1 MQTDT
6 PDIFDW
12 AAHWIRNCQTRHA
25 GCDNEFIPESS
36 KHYLPLRLLD
46 VGDHEN
52 ETISLKLSS
61 QLEKGIP
68 GDYIAL
74 SHCWGEAVNVTL
86 TKSNVDKMESSQL
99 KSLTKTFQHAVQITR
114 ALKVRYLWIDSL
126 CIVQDDDGE
135 WESQSANMGLVYANA
150 KCVISASASRDSNGG
165 CFMPKDLFRD
175 DCTLRGSSRKS
186 IRVIP
191 SDNKSFAASL
201 KLFKDKAENTVLSTR
216 AWAFQERYLAR
227 RVLHFCEGVVFFEC
241 NYLVVR
247 DGLRYSDEKYP
258 PRAGVRPDG
267 TLHPPE
273 ECEAVHQPIERFMTA
288 ENATKRGRFWETLR
302 RQPSV
307 SLQNTIQQ
315 EQLRKLLNMSARS
328 GMRGA
333 FELLWRFKGTTLAEK
348 VEFHQSW
355 YEMVEQYSARKL
367 TRESDRLKA
376 MSGIAYFIQKNT
388 TLQYTAGLW
397 KEMLAFDL
405 LWVVSSSPEERPV
418 RNIPSWSWGSVNG
431 RISHRLQVPELTKE
445 SEETNNT
452 LQPFRFQSTWKEIIL
467 LISEEKVEVIEQI
480 NDLVLG
486 ASLSFHGHLHASTS
500 HQVNIIYDVILP
512 TSSAQIFYL
521 PILALINAKV
531 HPIGSHMQ
539 VHGLVVQSKLNVRQ
553 TYERVGYFWTAN
565 HLAVEHILSQRS
577 KTSLIYL
584 I

>member
-6 PDIFDW
+6 LDIFDW
-12 AAHWIRNCQTRHA
+12 AVRWIGECQKQHT
-25 GCDNEFIPESS
+25 GCDNKFIPESS
-36 KHYLPLRLLD
+36 KHYLPLRLLN
-46 VGDHEN
+46 VGDHDD

-61 QLEKGIP
+61 QLEGEIP
-68 GDYIAL
+68 RDYIAL

-86 TKSNVDKMESSQL
+86 TKSNAAKMANLQI
-99 KSLTKTFQHAVQITR
+99 KSLSKNFQHAVQITR

-175 DCTLRGSSRKS
+175 DCTLRGSSQRSISVKS
-186 IRVIP
+186 
-191 SDNKSFAASL
+191 SDNESFAASL

-241 NYLVVR
+241 NDLVVR
-247 DGLRYSDEKYP
+247 DGHRRSGWEYP
-258 PRAGVRPDG
+258 VRAGVRSDG

-273 ECEAVHQPIERFMTA
+273 EYEAVQQPIERFMTA
-288 ENATKRGRFWETLR
+288 QNPTKRGRFRAALR
-302 RQPSV
+302 QQPSV
-307 SLQNTIQQ
+307 NPDYAAQQ
-315 EQLRKLLNMSARS
+315 KQLRKLLAMSARS

-367 TRESDRLKA
+367 TRESDKLKA

-388 TLQYTAGLW
+388 TLRYTAGLW
-397 KEMLAFDL
+397 KEMLAFNL
-405 LWVVSSSPEERPV
+405 LWVVSSPPEERPV
-418 RNIPSWSWGSVNG
+418 RNIPSWSWGSVDG
-431 RISHRLQVPELTKE
+431 RISHRLQVPELTEE
-445 SEETNNT
+445 SEETNDT
-452 LQPFRFQSTWKEIIL
+452 PQPCRFQSTWKEIIP
-467 LISEEKVEVIEQI
+467 LISEEKMEIIEQI
-480 NDLVLG
+480 NDLVLD
-486 ASLSFHGHLHASTS
+486 AILSFQGHLHASTS
-500 HQVNIIYDVILP
+500 NQVNVIYDVILP
-512 TSSAQIFYL
+512 ISSAQLFYL
-521 PILALINAKV
+521 PVLAFNNAKI
-531 HPIGSHMQ
+531 HPVGSSMQ
-539 VHGLVVQSKLNVRQ
+539 VHGFVVQSKLNVRQ

-565 HLAVEHILSQRS
+565 SLVVEQILSQQS
-577 KTSLIYL
+577 QTSLIYL